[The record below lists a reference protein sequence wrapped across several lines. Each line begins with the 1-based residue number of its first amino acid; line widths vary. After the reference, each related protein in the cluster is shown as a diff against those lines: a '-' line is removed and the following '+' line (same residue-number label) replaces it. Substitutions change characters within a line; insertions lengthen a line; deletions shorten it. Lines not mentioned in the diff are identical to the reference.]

1 MNATKELWL
10 SLIDVIGGLALRL
23 EKVAEHVASLELAV
37 RQLDPADR
45 ERLTAQLSQQKQ
57 DNEKSDSELRIV
69 LSTLRTNVSQIP
81 N

>member
-57 DNEKSDSELRIV
+57 DNEKSASELRIV